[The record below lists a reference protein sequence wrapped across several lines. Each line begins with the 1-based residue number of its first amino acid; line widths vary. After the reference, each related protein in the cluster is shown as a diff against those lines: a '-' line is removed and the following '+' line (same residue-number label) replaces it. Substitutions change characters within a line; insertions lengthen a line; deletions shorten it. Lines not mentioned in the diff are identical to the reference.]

1 MYAKPLHNMTKTI
14 ENTYLNKL
22 KSGDEAGLTYFYSR
36 FYQWYA
42 YRAYR
47 YIREDL
53 DAHCA
58 TQEAF
63 LRLWIFREN
72 IEDVAHLH
80 RFISGQVKEAGRAY
94 HSRRSN
100 QFRRKLLWFFD
111 YDEPESLLPGEPPE
125 WENGASLEIEEP
137 DEGESHQLEALNRLL
152 PHLGHDQQLFIR
164 LCLKYDFNYERIAFY
179 LGGIREYEVAR
190 RVNKCIEQLK
200 SLLADSRRLS
210 EVSHTR
216 TFRIDRQLSTEQA
229 DILRLRYEL
238 GNSFE
243 EIATRLGLSPANVRT
258 LFIQAFTTIKH
269 GKSNPHK
276 KNSADRQFQG

>member
-125 WENGASLEIEEP
+125 WENGALLEIEEP

-216 TFRIDRQLSTEQA
+216 TLRIDRQLSTEQA

>member
-216 TFRIDRQLSTEQA
+216 TLRIDRQLSTEQA

>member
-1 MYAKPLHNMTKTI
+1 MTKTI

-216 TFRIDRQLSTEQA
+216 TLRIDRQLSTEQA